1 MGRGDDKIMRTLTAL
16 LFLAWSGMLPGGN
29 AVAAEEL
36 PTFEIVVRD
45 GVFIPARI
53 EVPAGRRIKLMLINE
68 GPGPLEFENDEMRIE
83 KVLSAGA
90 RSFVVLPKL
99 RPGEYDFVD
108 EFNPITGE
116 LKVIAK
122 ADGQ

>member
-1 MGRGDDKIMRTLTAL
+1 MRRLIAL
-16 LFLAWSGMLPGGN
+16 LVLAWSGTLPGGN
-29 AVAAEEL
+29 AVAAGEL
-36 PTFEIVVRD
+36 PAFEIVVRD
-45 GVFIPARI
+45 GVFKPARI
-53 EVPAGRRIKLMLINE
+53 EVPAGQRVKLVLMNE
-68 GPGPLEFENDEMRIE
+68 GPGPLEFENDEMHIE

-99 RPGEYDFVD
+99 KPGEYDFVD

-116 LKVIAK
+116 LKVVVK

>member
-1 MGRGDDKIMRTLTAL
+1 MRKLIAL
-16 LFLAWSGMLPGGN
+16 LVLAWSGTLLGGN
-29 AVAAEEL
+29 AVAAGEL
-36 PTFEIVVRD
+36 PAFEVVVRD
-45 GVFIPARI
+45 GVFVPKKI
-53 EVPAGRRIKLMLINE
+53 EVPAGRRVKLVLINE

-99 RPGEYDFVD
+99 KPGEYDFVD

-122 ADGQ
+122 

>member
-1 MGRGDDKIMRTLTAL
+1 MRALVAL
-16 LFLAWSGMLPGGN
+16 LVLAWSGTLPVG
-29 AVAAEEL
+29 
-36 PTFEIVVRD
+36 RD
-45 GVFIPARI
+45 GVFIPKTV
-53 EVPAGRRIKLMLINE
+53 EVPAGQRVKLVLINE

-99 RPGEYDFVD
+99 KPGEYDFVD

-122 ADGQ
+122 

>member
-1 MGRGDDKIMRTLTAL
+1 MRRLIAL
-16 LFLAWSGMLPGGN
+16 LVLAWSGMLPGGN
-29 AVAAEEL
+29 AVAAGEL

-45 GVFIPARI
+45 GVFKPARI
-53 EVPAGRRIKLMLINE
+53 EVPAGRRVKLVLINE
-68 GPGPLEFENDEMRIE
+68 GPGPLEFENDEMHIE

-99 RPGEYDFVD
+99 KPGEYDFID

-116 LKVIAK
+116 LKVVVK